1 MNYKEDKISD
11 HSKEL
16 KQHKTQLNLV
26 SSNLDYIR
34 TLVPADLDE
43 KILQLEQEDATI
55 MEQVRSNNG
64 SISAW
69 FAASQNFATADEMT
83 HIQEQITRHEA
94 SIDLVNVNFDS
105 LKSRFENQALEV
117 EALRHVSYVFG
128 PASEFRAS
136 IRISG
141 AIIFGQGIIFGR
153 LNCLSYSMLFENDQL
168 INDKKYVETKK
179 VPYSIKN
186 RLKS

>member
-1 MNYKEDKISD
+1 MSADVNRRLNYKEDKISD

-83 HIQEQITRHEA
+83 HIQEQVTRHEA

-117 EALRHVSYVFG
+117 EALRHVSYVFQH
-128 PASEFRAS
+128 F
-136 IRISG
+136 IRISEV
-141 AIIFGQGIIFGR
+141 IIYVQEIFFWSTANIKK
-153 LNCLSYSMLFENDQL
+153 LCLKQ
-168 INDKKYVETKK
+168 KKFLVRSKTG
-179 VPYSIKN
+179 
-186 RLKS
+186 

>member
-1 MNYKEDKISD
+1 MKIFF
-11 HSKEL
+11 KEL
-16 KQHKTQLNLV
+16 KQQKTQLNLV

-43 KILQLEQEDATI
+43 KILQLEEADATM

-83 HIQEQITRHEA
+83 HIQKQVTRHES
-94 SIDLVNVNFDS
+94 SIDLINVNFDS

-117 EALRHVSYVFG
+117 ESLRDVSEKKG
-128 PASEFRAS
+128 
-136 IRISG
+136 
-141 AIIFGQGIIFGR
+141 
-153 LNCLSYSMLFENDQL
+153 LFFEDQ
-168 INDKKYVETKK
+168 KKPVK
-179 VPYSIKN
+179 
-186 RLKS
+186 